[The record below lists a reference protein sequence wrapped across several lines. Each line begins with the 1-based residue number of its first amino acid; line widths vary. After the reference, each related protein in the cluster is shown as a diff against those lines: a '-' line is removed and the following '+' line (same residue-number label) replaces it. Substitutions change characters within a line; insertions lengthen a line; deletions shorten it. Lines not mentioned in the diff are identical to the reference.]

1 MSWIEAQGECEILG
15 GFLAEVKTEGEH
27 EFLKGVT
34 GLLEVRQDV
43 LKYLNGSLT
52 AAIFKMNLMNL
63 IIHFRNSLV
72 DCDGG

>member
-43 LKYLNGSLT
+43 LKYVNGSLNG
-52 AAIFKMNLMNL
+52 IL
-63 IIHFRNSLV
+63 
-72 DCDGG
+72 

>member
-43 LKYLNGSLT
+43 LEYLNGSLNGMLRCT
-52 AAIFKMNLMNL
+52 L
-63 IIHFRNSLV
+63 HV
-72 DCDGG
+72 DILFDHSF